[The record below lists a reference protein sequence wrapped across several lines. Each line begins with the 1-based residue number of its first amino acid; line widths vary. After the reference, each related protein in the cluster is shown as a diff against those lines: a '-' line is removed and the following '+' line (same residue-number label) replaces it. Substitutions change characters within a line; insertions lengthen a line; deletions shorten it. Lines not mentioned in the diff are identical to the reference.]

1 LRTAGSAGTRRGS
14 ALRLR
19 PRAVL
24 GVPRGAPG
32 REAPSAF
39 LCRAGSTGCSR
50 WSRSALKGLA
60 DPSARDGEFGRP
72 VSDAPA
78 RLSPARLSPA
88 RLSPARGNSSGT
100 EANGLSM
107 TVEGRVSL
115 RSGVVLRHDPRHLS
129 SLIDL

>member
-88 RLSPARGNSSGT
+88 RGNSSGT

-107 TVEGRVSL
+107 TVEGRVSP